1 MEIGGRQG
9 NRSGGTVAARG
20 ELPEQGRAG
29 AALARSAFLGPPP
42 NGAFDAIAEL
52 AANRCGTAIAI
63 VHVDADG
70 HESQSAPGPVRP
82 VSTSIF
88 VRPGTISR
96 HADTAHL
103 ADAESALANDV
114 PFYAVVPIARAGG
127 RRLGTIAVADEA
139 LREIDAGTIA
149 DLKLMA
155 KLVADSLELRLSARA
170 ELEAR
175 G

>member
-1 MEIGGRQG
+1 VVAKGESQDRREAGG
-9 NRSGGTVAARG
+9 
-20 ELPEQGRAG
+20 
-29 AALARSAFLGPPP
+29 ALARSAFGPPP
-42 NGAFDAIAEL
+42 NGAFDIIAEL

-63 VHVDADG
+63 VNVDAEG
-70 HESQSAPGPVRP
+70 HENQSATSPVRR
-82 VSTSIF
+82 VTTSIF

-96 HADTAHL
+96 HVDTAHL

-114 PFYAVVPIARAGG
+114 PFYAVVPIGQAEG

-139 LREIDAGTIA
+139 FREIDADTIA

-155 KLVADSLELRLSARA
+155 RLVADSLALRLSARA
-170 ELEAR
+170 ELAAR

>member
-1 MEIGGRQG
+1 MVAKGALQEGQEA
-9 NRSGGTVAARG
+9 GGT
-20 ELPEQGRAG
+20 
-29 AALARSAFLGPPP
+29 LARSAFLGPPP

-63 VHVDADG
+63 VNVDVGD
-70 HESQSAPGPVRP
+70 HENQSARTRR

-96 HADTAHL
+96 HADTTHL
-103 ADAESALANDV
+103 TDADSALANDV
-114 PFYAVVPIARAGG
+114 PFYAVVPIARAEG

-139 LREIDAGTIA
+139 FREIDAGTIA

-155 KLVADSLELRLSARA
+155 KLVADSLELRLSASA
-170 ELEAR
+170 ALEAR